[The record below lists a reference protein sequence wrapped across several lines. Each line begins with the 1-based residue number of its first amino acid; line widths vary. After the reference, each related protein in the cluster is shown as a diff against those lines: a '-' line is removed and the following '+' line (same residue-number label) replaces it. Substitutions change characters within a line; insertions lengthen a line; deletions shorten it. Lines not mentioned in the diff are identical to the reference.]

1 MQQTMENVNNITANI
16 ESTSAAMEEISS
28 SIADLNGSISK
39 VVDGYQDINEITT
52 DLKGSDTD

>member
-1 MQQTMENVNNITANI
+1 MENVNNITANI